1 MKTRLFPA
9 LLAVV
14 SLSIACSSARAERLE
29 AETVEIGGN
38 VMYDFDTAFGSRLD
52 LGLMGGYYVAYGWLV
67 GGEFQMQD
75 DDYTS
80 LYGLTAT
87 VERSF
92 EIGSPDA
99 PTPFIPY
106 VGAGRDLEETGA
118 VRITEEDRGM
128 IRCAVAGQRTCSV
141 TLTRRL
147 VIHCDCDVFL
157 HKGCCR
163 HAVAVWLYADRRKIP
178 ESMMKKQAP
187 ETASELTSIILRDMP
202 AEANVRLETTIVLPQ
217 KAGQELRIGLRTGE
231 KKL

>member
-106 VGAGRDLEETGA
+106 VGAGLGFASSSFEGSDDASALLISVKTGLKMMLTGDLA
-118 VRITEEDRGM
+118 VD
-128 IRCAVAGQRTCSV
+128 AGLYLNFAT
-141 TLTRRL
+141 
-147 VIHCDCDVFL
+147 DDVYYDDDGPC
-157 HKGCCR
+157 KT
-163 HAVAVWLYADRRKIP
+163 DI
-178 ESMMKKQAP
+178 
-187 ETASELTSIILRDMP
+187 SI
-202 AEANVRLETTIVLPQ
+202 
-217 KAGQELRIGLRTGE
+217 RIGLRTF
-231 KKL
+231 LF